1 MVSNEL
7 SLLHAYILCL
17 FLYITIE
24 DSDYAQ
30 RLKYYKSVIVYLQLN
45 INSGRFVFM

>member
-17 FLYITIE
+17 LFMYIIE
-24 DSDYAQ
+24 DFDYAQ
-30 RLKYYKSVIVYLQLN
+30 RLKYYKSVIVYLQFN